1 MTAIDRLAPV
11 AVSPLI
17 RHYLMTKGERVHFDS
32 GDVVFREGDRAENL
46 MLIVSGAVSLEVHLP
61 KEGRVVLQTLSDAEL
76 FGWSAILDPRIETA
90 SARVVEPSEIVVMS
104 GKRLMGHAEL
114 DPDFGR
120 ELYRVIAEVVAA
132 RLIATRM
139 QVVEMMTD
147 L

>member
-1 MTAIDRLAPV
+1 MSTIDRVAPV

-17 RHYLMTKGERVHFDS
+17 RNYLITRGEQQHFES
-32 GDVVFREGDRAENL
+32 GDVLFREGDRAENL
-46 MLIVSGAVSLEVHLP
+46 MLIMSGAVSLEVHLP
-61 KEGRVVLQTLSDAEL
+61 KEGRVVLQTLGDAEL

-90 SARVVEPSEIVVMS
+90 SARVIEPSEIVVMS

>member
-17 RHYLMTKGERVHFDS
+17 RTYLMTKGERVHFET
-32 GDVVFREGDRAENL
+32 GDLIFREGDRAENL
-46 MLIVSGAVSLEVHLP
+46 MLIVSGGVSLEVHLP
-61 KEGRVVLQTLSDAEL
+61 KEGRVVLQALSDAEL

-90 SARVVEPSEIVVMS
+90 SARVIEPSEIVVMS
-104 GKRLMGHAEL
+104 GKRLMGHADL

-139 QVVEMMTD
+139 QVIEMMTD

>member
-17 RHYLMTKGERVHFDS
+17 RNYLMTRGERAHFET
-32 GDVVFREGDRAENL
+32 GDLIFREGDRAENL

-61 KEGRVVLQTLSDAEL
+61 KEGRVVLQTLGDAEL

-90 SARVVEPSEIVVMS
+90 SARVIEPSEIVVMS
-104 GKRLMGHAEL
+104 GKRLMGHADL

-139 QVVEMMTD
+139 QVIEMMTD